1 MSTLTQCEAP
11 TLVLARLGEV
21 FLKGQNQKWFLNKLR
36 SNLKANLQYAIG
48 PCTLSSARG
57 QIFIHLDSP
66 EQLQDALEVCVR
78 TPGLTSCSP
87 VYRVEPV
94 ADQIRDAAVE
104 IAREKWSG
112 QTLRFAVNAKRAD
125 KTHPVTSPK
134 MNELIA
140 QPILAEHTF
149 TVDLKNPEAILSV
162 TYGRKHAHIWT
173 ESRPCVGGIP
183 IGAAGDVML
192 LLSGGIDSPVAGY
205 LAQKRGCRLS
215 AVYFHSPPFVS
226 EASRLKVE
234 KLGQNLAARQN
245 GMRLHVVTFTQVQ
258 KAIREVCEPRLT
270 VLLYRRFMY
279 RIAAE
284 VAKKAGCYALCT
296 GENLSQVASQ
306 TLENL
311 HMVDAV
317 TDRMTLRPLIS
328 YDKGEI
334 VKLARQID
342 TLETSIQPFDDCC
355 TLFVPKHP
363 ETRGRL
369 PILLAAEA
377 KLDVERLVKQAV
389 DSVETVRLSPTPSG

>member
-1 MSTLTQCEAP
+1 MSTLKQCEPP
-11 TLVLARLGEV
+11 TLVLARLGEI

-36 SNLKANLQYAIG
+36 GNLKANLQHAIG
-48 PCTLSSARG
+48 PCVLSSARG
-57 QIFIHLDSP
+57 QLFIHLDSP
-66 EQLQDALEVCVR
+66 DQLEAALQVCVR

-104 IAREKWSG
+104 IVRDNWSG
-112 QTLRFAVNAKRAD
+112 QTLRFAVNSKRAD
-125 KTHPVTSPK
+125 KAHPVKSPK
-134 MNELIA
+134 MNEHIA
-140 QPILAEHTF
+140 APILAEHDF
-149 TVDLKNPEAILSV
+149 TVDLKKPEAVLSV

-205 LAQKRGCRLS
+205 LAQKRGCRLN
-215 AVYFHSPPFVS
+215 AIYFHSPPFIS
-226 EASRLKVE
+226 EASRLKVQ

-245 GMRLHVVTFTQVQ
+245 GMRLHVVTFTHVQ
-258 KAIREVCEPRLT
+258 KAIREVCDPRLT

-279 RIAAE
+279 RIAAA
-284 VAKKAGCYALCT
+284 VAKRARCYALCT

-311 HMVDAV
+311 HMVDSV

-334 VKLARQID
+334 VELARQID

-377 KLDVERLVKQAV
+377 KLDVEQLVKQAV
-389 DSVETVRLSPTPSG
+389 DSVETVRLAPTPAA